1 MLAAAGVDLVE
12 QPIRAHAT
20 AGMAQL
26 TAMALVPIM
35 VDEALHGPESGYA
48 IPPRRRPRPN

>member
-1 MLAAAGVDLVE
+1 VDLVE
-12 QPIRAHAT
+12 QPIRAYAT

-48 IPPRRRPRPN
+48 LACNQSTDVFAF